1 MRPNVN
7 VIVAVLALAAGP
19 LCAQAPSPA
28 PDANRGAANPP
39 APSAPA
45 RAKSSAADP
54 ADARVCL
61 EFPTNLEIIRCA
73 EKYRHRKAPA

>member
-7 VIVAVLALAAGP
+7 VIVAVLALAAGQ
-19 LCAQAPSPA
+19 LWAQAPSPA
-28 PDANRGAANPP
+28 PDANQAAANPP
-39 APSAPA
+39 ARSAPA
-45 RAKSSAADP
+45 RAKSNAGDP